1 MVIQYILSN
10 MSIVVASAALFL
22 VFVFLISQF
31 KNRVSGDKFDQLH
44 RKISDE
50 IRSSVT
56 PKFMTVTVEANEI
69 TDLAI
74 EIWRIEQRVSKSA
87 SSIPEDQLKGLENS
101 IEKMKRYLTKYDIEV
116 VDHTNQKYNDG
127 LNVDILDVE
136 KDITLPESIIK
147 KTVEPTVML
156 KGQVVRKAKIILL
169 SNH

>member
-1 MVIQYILSN
+1 MAIQYISSNLSI
-10 MSIVVASAALFL
+10 IVALAALFL
-22 VFVFLISQF
+22 VLVFLISQF
-31 KNRVSGDKFDQLH
+31 INRVSGDKFDQLH
-44 RKISDE
+44 RKISEE

-74 EIWRIEQRVSKSA
+74 EIWRIEQRISKSA

-101 IEKMKRYLTKYDIEV
+101 IQKMKRYLTKYDIEV

-136 KDITLPESIIK
+136 KDTTLPESIIK

-156 KGQVVRKAKIILL
+156 RGQVVRKAKIILL